1 MKGRKSAMPSGSKMR
16 NLGGVK
22 APAYG
27 ESKAV
32 IKEAEGK
39 TTGIVGMDGI
49 GVDGVPAKARLDR
62 PARKYGGR
70 KC

>member
-22 APAYG
+22 APPYG

-32 IKEAEGK
+32 MKEAEGK
-39 TTGIVGMDGI
+39 TTGIVGMGGI
-49 GVDGVPAKARLDR
+49 EADGVPAKSRLDR
-62 PARKYGGR
+62 PARKRGG
-70 KC
+70 KAC